1 MRKCERLNY
10 RFMEFKKEYACCN
23 FINDEVI
30 ISDPEDEKVSESC
43 LLEKGEKVTD
53 LGEVKNN

>member
-1 MRKCERLNY
+1 
-10 RFMEFKKEYACCN
+10 MEFKKEYECCN

-30 ISDPEDEKVSESC
+30 ISDSENEKVGESC

-53 LGEVKNN
+53 LGKVKDNIGQILST